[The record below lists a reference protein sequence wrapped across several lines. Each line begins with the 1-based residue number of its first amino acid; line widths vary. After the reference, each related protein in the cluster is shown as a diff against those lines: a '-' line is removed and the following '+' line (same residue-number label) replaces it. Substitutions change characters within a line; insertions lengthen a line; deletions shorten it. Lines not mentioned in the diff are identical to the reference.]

1 MSKTMKTVEIPVR
14 GMDCRDCA
22 AHVRAA
28 VERLPGVMSAD
39 ALLASAKAV
48 VCYDPDKIT
57 ISVIEKAIKDAG
69 YAVDGGKT
77 SSEAPLASF
86 TRRVLTLFGIIFGV
100 VACIAVL
107 GEWFGL
113 FSAVGRKTP
122 WWLWLVLIIAGGYPV
137 FVNVVRNAFRGR

>member
-1 MSKTMKTVEIPVR
+1 MKTAMKTVEIPVR
-14 GMDCRDCA
+14 GMDCADCA

-28 VERLPGVMSAD
+28 VERLPGVVSAD

-86 TRRVLTLFGIIFGV
+86 TRRVLALFGIISGLSRALRFWGNGS
-100 VACIAVL
+100 ACSPPSA
-107 GEWFGL
+107 GKRRGGRGL
-113 FSAVGRKTP
+113 F
-122 WWLWLVLIIAGGYPV
+122 L
-137 FVNVVRNAFRGR
+137 